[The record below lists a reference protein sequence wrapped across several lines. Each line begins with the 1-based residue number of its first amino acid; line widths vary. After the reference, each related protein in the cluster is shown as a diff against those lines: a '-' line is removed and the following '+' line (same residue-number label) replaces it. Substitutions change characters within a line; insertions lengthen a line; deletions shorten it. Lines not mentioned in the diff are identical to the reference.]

1 MNKEKYINPS
11 YIPDKNTSS
20 EIELLNKQKE
30 DLSNFNLK
38 KADLKGIYLVDAKMQ
53 NCNLKKADFENA
65 SMFGV
70 DLSGSDLFKANFENA
85 NLKNANL
92 ENCNLLGANLSNAQL
107 KNIWW
112 GQDFKVINELE
123 AEKAVAENDYETA
136 CDKYKEAEDVYQN
149 IKISLQSQTLGD
161 DTGAF
166 FIREMIARRKQF
178 SKFSPARIGSKII
191 ELTTGYGEKLGNI
204 IFTIIGV
211 ILICMFLYG
220 IEGVKYGDPIN
231 GDRIIGFFSD
241 DMQKYGILN
250 TLGNLF
256 YFSVVVYS
264 TVGFGEIVPIGPIG
278 KIVMMFEG
286 IIGGLILAVLIIA
299 LYKKTMER

>member
-136 CDKYKEAEDVYQN
+136 CDKYKEAEDIYRN

>member
-1 MNKEKYINPS
+1 MNIEKYINSS

-20 EIELLNKQKE
+20 ELELLNKQKE

-53 NCNLKKADFENA
+53 NCNLKKVDFENA

-136 CDKYKEAEDVYQN
+136 CDKYKEAEDIYRN
-149 IKISLQSQTLGD
+149 IKIALQSQTLGD
-161 DTGAF
+161 DAGAF
-166 FIREMIARRKQF
+166 FIREMIARRKQL
-178 SKFSPARIGSKII
+178 SKFSPARIGSKLI

-204 IFTIIGV
+204 IFTIIGI

-241 DMQKYGILN
+241 DMQKHGILN

-278 KIVMMFEG
+278 KIVMMLEG